1 MSGVTVS
8 KVVLGLDIGGA
19 NLKAATATKQA
30 ASAGFALWKNPDG
43 LADALRQLLA
53 KFPEADE
60 FAVTMTG
67 ELCDCFETK
76 RQGVAHIL
84 KHVRAVSRSHPVRVW
99 STAGHFL
106 DSERAAADP
115 MAVASANWH
124 ALATLA
130 GQWCPRGV
138 GLLIDIGSTTT
149 DLIPLLDGRP
159 HARGKTDPTRMREG
173 ELLYTGVRR
182 TPIMAVLPPGSVAAE
197 HFATMH
203 DAYLLTGD
211 LAEDAA
217 DCDTADGRPATKAF
231 AHARLSRM
239 LCGDPE
245 VTTVEETLRL
255 AGTARER
262 QSGLISHAVA
272 LQVGQMRSLRIQ
284 SLDPAREVVVTCGSG
299 EFQAVNA
306 LRALHQFPA
315 EHVSVTRQFGPELA
329 ACAPAYAVAVLATER
344 PS

>member
-1 MSGVTVS
+1 MP

-30 ASAGFALWKNPDG
+30 ASASFALWKNPDG

-99 STAGHFL
+99 STAGRFL
-106 DSERAAADP
+106 DCEQAAADP

-159 HARGKTDPTRMREG
+159 DPRGMTDPTRLREG
-173 ELLYTGVRR
+173 ELLYTGARR
-182 TPIMAVLPPGSVAAE
+182 TPIMAVHPQGKIAAE

-211 LAEDAA
+211 IAEDAT

-231 AHARLSRM
+231 AHARMSRM

-245 VTTVEETLRL
+245 VTPEADTYEFADLTRRYQRCEIFDRVITQFERRRL
-255 AGTARER
+255 VRD
-262 QSGLISHAVA
+262 S
-272 LQVGQMRSLRIQ
+272 
-284 SLDPAREVVVTCGSG
+284 SLDAECLVVVTSGSG
-299 EFQAVNA
+299 EFLAIEAMTDANN
-306 LRALHQFPA
+306 LIWDKITK
-315 EHVSVTRQFGPELA
+315 HVSLTAEFGPELA

>member
-1 MSGVTVS
+1 MP

-19 NLKAATATKQA
+19 NLKAATAAKQA
-30 ASAGFALWKNPDG
+30 ASASFALWKNPDG
-43 LADALRQLLA
+43 LADALRLLLA
-53 KFPEADE
+53 KFPDADE

-99 STAGHFL
+99 STAGHFV
-106 DSERAAADP
+106 DAEQAAADP

-149 DLIPLLDGRP
+149 DLIPLLDGQP
-159 HARGKTDPTRMREG
+159 WSRGKTDVTRMREG

-182 TPIMAVLPPGSVAAE
+182 TPIMAILPPGGVAAE
-197 HFATMH
+197 YVATMH

-211 LAEDAA
+211 IAEDAT

-245 VTTVEETLRL
+245 ITPEADTLSLAVT
-255 AGTARER
+255 AKGR
-262 QSGLISHAVA
+262 QSGLIAHAVV
-272 LQVGQMRSLRIQ
+272 LQVEQMRLLRSE
-284 SLDPAREVVVTCGSG
+284 SLDAQRTLVVTSGSG
-299 EFQAVNA
+299 EFQALNA
-306 LRALHQFPA
+306 LRALQGPPA
-315 EHVSVTRQFGPELA
+315 RHVSLTSQFGPELA
-329 ACAPAYAVAVLATER
+329 TCAPAYAVAVLATER

>member
-1 MSGVTVS
+1 MP

-19 NLKAATATKQA
+19 NLKAATAAKQA
-30 ASAGFALWKNPDG
+30 AAASFALWKNPDG
-43 LADALRQLLA
+43 LADALRLLLA
-53 KFPEADE
+53 KFPDADE

-76 RQGVAHIL
+76 REGVAHIL
-84 KHVRAVSRSHPVRVW
+84 KHVRAVSRSYPVRVW
-99 STAGHFL
+99 STAGRFL
-106 DSERAAADP
+106 DCEQAAADP

-124 ALATLA
+124 ALATVA

-149 DLIPLLDGRP
+149 DLIPLLDGQP
-159 HARGKTDPTRMREG
+159 WSRGKTDPTRLREG

-211 LAEDAA
+211 IAEAAA
-217 DCDTADGRPATKAF
+217 DTDTADGRPATKAF

-245 VTTVEETLRL
+245 VTPEADTLRL
-255 AGTARER
+255 AETVKTRQTA
-262 QSGLISHAVA
+262 LIFGAVA
-272 LQVGQMRSLRIQ
+272 LQVQQMRSLRGE
-284 SLDPAREVVVTCGSG
+284 SLDRSRELVVTSGSG
-299 EFQAVNA
+299 EFQAVT
-306 LRALHQFPA
+306 ALHSLQHHPA
-315 EHVSVTRQFGPELA
+315 KHVSLTSQFGPELA

>member
-1 MSGVTVS
+1 MR

-30 ASAGFALWKNPDG
+30 SSMSFALWKNPDG

-99 STAGHFL
+99 STAGVFL
-106 DSERAAADP
+106 DGEQAAADP

-124 ALATLA
+124 ALATFA

-138 GLLIDIGSTTT
+138 GLLVDIGSTTT
-149 DLIPLLDGRP
+149 DIIPLLAGQP
-159 HARGKTDPTRMREG
+159 WSRGKTDVTRMREG

-182 TPIMAVLPPGSVAAE
+182 TPIMAILPPGSVAAE
-197 HFATMH
+197 YFATMH

-211 LAEDAA
+211 IAEDAA

-245 VTTVEETLRL
+245 VTPEADTLSL
-255 AGTARER
+255 AVTAKGR
-262 QSGLISHAVA
+262 QAGMIRGAVGYQLGVLSGSYSTA
-272 LQVGQMRSLRIQ
+272 LDTATHLF
-284 SLDPAREVVVTCGSG
+284 VTSGSG
-299 EFQAVNA
+299 EFLALAALEPTVNRTA
-306 LRALHQFPA
+306 K
-315 EHVSVTRQFGPELA
+315 HVSLTSQFGPELA

-344 PS
+344 PA

>member
-1 MSGVTVS
+1 MP

-30 ASAGFALWKNPDG
+30 ASASFALWKNPDG
-43 LADALRQLLA
+43 LADALRSVLA

-76 RQGVAHIL
+76 REGVAHIL

-99 STAGHFL
+99 STAGRFL
-106 DSERAAADP
+106 DGEQAAADP

-124 ALATLA
+124 ALATFA

-149 DLIPLLDGRP
+149 DIIPLLDGQP
-159 HARGKTDPTRMREG
+159 WSRGKTDPTRMREG

-182 TPIMAVLPPGSVAAE
+182 TPIMAVLAPGSVAAE
-197 HFATMH
+197 LFATMH
-203 DAYLLTGD
+203 DAYLLTSD
-211 LAEDAA
+211 IAEDAS

-239 LCGDPE
+239 LCGDTE
-245 VTTVEETLRL
+245 VTTAADTLSL
-255 AGTARER
+255 AVTAKGR
-262 QSGLISHAVA
+262 QAGLIAHAVA
-272 LQVGQMRSLRIQ
+272 LQVVEMRSLRIQ
-284 SLDPAREVVVTCGSG
+284 SLDSGRESVVTSGSG

-306 LRALHQFPA
+306 VHSLQQPPA
-315 EHVSVTRQFGPELA
+315 KHVSLTSQFGPELA

>member
-1 MSGVTVS
+1 MP

-19 NLKAATATKQA
+19 NLKAATAAKQA
-30 ASAGFALWKNPDG
+30 AAASFALWKNPDG
-43 LADALRQLLA
+43 LADALRLLLA
-53 KFPEADE
+53 KFPDADE

-76 RQGVAHIL
+76 REGVAHIL
-84 KHVRAVSRSHPVRVW
+84 KHVRAVSRSYPVRVW
-99 STAGHFL
+99 STAGRFL
-106 DSERAAADP
+106 DCEQAAADP

-124 ALATLA
+124 ALATVA

-159 HARGKTDPTRMREG
+159 HARGKIDVTRMKEG

-182 TPIMAVLPPGSVAAE
+182 TPIMAILPPGSVAAE

-211 LAEDAA
+211 IAEDAA
-217 DCDTADGRPATKAF
+217 DYDTADGRPATKAF

-245 VTTVEETLRL
+245 VTPQADTLQLAET
-255 AGTARER
+255 AKGR
-262 QSGLISHAVA
+262 QTEQISHAVWVQA
-272 LQVGQMRSLRIQ
+272 GQMRSLGIQ
-284 SLDPAREVVVTCGSG
+284 SLDAAQEIVVTSGSG
-299 EFQAVNA
+299 EFQAINA
-306 LRALHQFPA
+306 LRLWHCQPTQ
-315 EHVSVTRQFGPELA
+315 HVSLTSQFGPELA

>member
-1 MSGVTVS
+1 MSVS

-30 ASAGFALWKNPDG
+30 ASASFALWKNPDG
-43 LADALRQLLA
+43 LADALRSLLA

-76 RQGVAHIL
+76 RAGVAHIL

-99 STAGHFL
+99 STAGHFV
-106 DSERAAADP
+106 DGEQAAADP
-115 MAVASANWH
+115 LGVASANWH
-124 ALATLA
+124 ALATFA

-159 HARGKTDPTRMREG
+159 HARGKTDPTRLREG

-182 TPIMAVLPPGSVAAE
+182 TPVMAVVPPGKTAAE
-197 HFATMH
+197 LFATMH

-211 LAEDAA
+211 IAEDAA

-245 VTTVEETLRL
+245 VTTAGETLDLARL
-255 AGTARER
+255 AKGR
-262 QSGLISHAVA
+262 QLDLVGRALPLQLGRMQDCRHDSLKPSKELLITS
-272 LQVGQMRSLRIQ
+272 
-284 SLDPAREVVVTCGSG
+284 GSG
-299 EFQAVNA
+299 EFLA
-306 LRALHQFPA
+306 LAALDRALKRP
-315 EHVSVTRQFGPELA
+315 EKHVSLTSQFGPELA

>member
-1 MSGVTVS
+1 MP

-19 NLKAATATKQA
+19 NLKAATAAKQA
-30 ASAGFALWKNPDG
+30 ASASFALWKNPDG
-43 LADALRQLLA
+43 LADALRLLLA
-53 KFPEADE
+53 EFPDADE

-76 RQGVAHIL
+76 REGVAHIL
-84 KHVRAVSRSHPVRVW
+84 KHVRAVSRSYPVRVW
-99 STAGHFL
+99 STAGRFL
-106 DSERAAADP
+106 DGEQAAADP

-149 DLIPLLDGRP
+149 DLIPLLDGQP
-159 HARGKTDPTRMREG
+159 WSRGKTDPTRLREG

-211 LAEDAA
+211 IAEDAA
-217 DCDTADGRPATKAF
+217 DSDTADGRPATKAF

-245 VTTVEETLRL
+245 VTKPWETLKLAQDAKGKQDALVRL
-255 AGTARER
+255 VASVQVDRARGSR
-262 QSGLISHAVA
+262 QH
-272 LQVGQMRSLRIQ
+272 
-284 SLDPAREVVVTCGSG
+284 SLDPARQTYVTAGSG
-299 EFQAVNA
+299 EFLA
-306 LRALHQFPA
+306 LTAIESLMKPS
-315 EHVSVTRQFGPELA
+315 EVHVSLTAQFGPELA

-344 PS
+344 PT

>member
-1 MSGVTVS
+1 MSGVSVG

-30 ASAGFALWKNPDG
+30 ASASFALWKNPDG

-99 STAGHFL
+99 STAGVFL
-106 DSERAAADP
+106 DSEQAAADP

-138 GLLIDIGSTTT
+138 GLLLDIGSTTT
-149 DLIPLLDGRP
+149 DIIPLLDGRP
-159 HARGKTDPTRMREG
+159 HARGKTDVTRLREG

-182 TPIMAVLPPGSVAAE
+182 TPIMAMMPPGSVAAE
-197 HFATMH
+197 YFATMH

-211 LAEDAA
+211 IAEDAA
-217 DCDTADGRPATKAF
+217 DCDTADGRPATKSF

-245 VTTVEETLRL
+245 VTKPWETLRL
-255 AGTARER
+255 AETAKGR
-262 QSGLISHAVA
+262 QAGMISHAVW
-272 LQVGQMRSLRIQ
+272 LQVGQMRSLGIQ
-284 SLDPAREVVVTCGSG
+284 SLDPARELVVTSGSG
-299 EFQAVNA
+299 EFLAVNA
-306 LRALHQFPA
+306 LRLLNRQPTQ
-315 EHVSVTRQFGPELA
+315 HVSLTGQFGPELA

>member
-1 MSGVTVS
+1 VP

-30 ASAGFALWKNPDG
+30 ASASFALWKNPDG
-43 LADALRQLLA
+43 LADALRSLLA

-76 RQGVAHIL
+76 RAGVAHIL
-84 KHVRAVSRSHPVRVW
+84 KHVRVVSRSHPVRVW
-99 STAGHFL
+99 STAGRFL
-106 DSERAAADP
+106 DCEQAAADP

-149 DLIPLLDGRP
+149 DIIPLLDGQP
-159 HARGKTDPTRMREG
+159 ATRGKIDPTRLREG

-197 HFATMH
+197 LFATMH

-211 LAEDAA
+211 IAEDAA
-217 DCDTADGRPATKAF
+217 DTDTADGRPATKAF

-245 VTTVEETLRL
+245 VTTAEDTLGLAQEAKAAQEALVRL
-255 AGTARER
+255 
-262 QSGLISHAVA
+262 VA
-272 LQVGQMRSLRIQ
+272 SVQLDRGRGDRRDSLNPTCQ
-284 SLDPAREVVVTCGSG
+284 TYVTSGSG
-299 EFQAVNA
+299 EFLA
-306 LRALHQFPA
+306 LSASESLMKPSDV
-315 EHVSVTRQFGPELA
+315 HVSLTGQFGPELA